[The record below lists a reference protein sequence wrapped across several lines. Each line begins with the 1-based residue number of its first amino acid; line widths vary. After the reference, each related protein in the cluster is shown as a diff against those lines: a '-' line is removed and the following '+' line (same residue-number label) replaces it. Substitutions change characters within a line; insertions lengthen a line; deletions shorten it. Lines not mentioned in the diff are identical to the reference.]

1 VINVVLAYLLYPGL
15 VFTFVLAVAF
25 STLLEQRFVLH
36 PIHISACIRSVD
48 GVVGTIS
55 LLLSALALVLL
66 PWPLHPASHWSWIG
80 NPLALWA
87 TIEGAFLLP
96 VLIGQFSSSPLAMR
110 AASRE
115 AQMGIAGRCVVWLA
129 LGTALWY
136 RPEWATALL
145 PGRGLLL
152 LAGIL
157 ALPAAIGFGPFG
169 VERSLSA
176 AGVEEGLDESTTSLL
191 RFVRTTRA
199 SMLLIALIVASVARA
214 PIQPWIALLLIAAM
228 FVVVVLLLR
237 QIAAALPRFTL
248 PGGLHW
254 CWWRALPFAII
265 GIVYF
270 IVV

>member
-1 VINVVLAYLLYPGL
+1 MDVVLAFLLYPGL
-15 VFTFVLAVAF
+15 AFTFVLAIAF
-25 STLLEQRFVLH
+25 SLLSEQRVVLNR
-36 PIHISACIRSVD
+36 IHISACVSSVD
-48 GVVGTIS
+48 GVIGTIS
-55 LLLSALALVLL
+55 FLLSALALVLL
-66 PWPLHPASHWSWIG
+66 PWPLHPVAQWSWIG
-80 NPLALWA
+80 DPLALWV

-96 VLIGQFSSSPLAMR
+96 VLIGQFSGSPLAMR

-136 RPEWATALL
+136 RPEWTTALL

-152 LAGIL
+152 VAGIL
-157 ALPAAIGFGPFG
+157 AFPAAIGFGPFG
-169 VERSLSA
+169 AERSLSA

-191 RFVRTTRA
+191 RFVRTTRS
-199 SMLLIALIVASVARA
+199 SMLLMALIVTSVAQA

-237 QIAAALPRFTL
+237 QVAALLPRFTL
-248 PGGLHW
+248 PRGLYW
-254 CWWRALPFAII
+254 CWWRALPLAII